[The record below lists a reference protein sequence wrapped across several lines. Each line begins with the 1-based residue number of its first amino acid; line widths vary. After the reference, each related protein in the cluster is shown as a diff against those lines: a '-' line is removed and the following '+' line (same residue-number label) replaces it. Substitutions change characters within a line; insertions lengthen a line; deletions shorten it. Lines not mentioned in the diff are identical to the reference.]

1 MIKIITTVILEINP
15 QEFYFIDQ
23 LANRVS
29 EIVQKTIKK
38 LHRLSKASFI
48 ISSLKLAHI
57 NIRSCR
63 NKEMEISLFLKEK
76 YTDILTLNETCLKV
90 S

>member
-29 EIVQKTIKK
+29 EIVQ
-38 LHRLSKASFI
+38 
-48 ISSLKLAHI
+48 KLAHI